1 MVMYE
6 DLTLIKDDFGNNIL
20 YDAVLSDIID
30 LEGELVRIGSYYIL
44 KNENTKENS
53 LDRMG
58 VVEDLLELESQYT
71 LAKLRV
77 VEILVECY
85 ESITDLVEQQRII
98 QLITDYTA
106 KRPKLNFKS
115 NYFKETYLMEI

>member
-1 MVMYE
+1 MYE

-85 ESITDLVEQQRII
+85 ESITDLVE
-98 QLITDYTA
+98 
-106 KRPKLNFKS
+106 
-115 NYFKETYLMEI
+115 